1 MLYKTKRIVEL
12 EQLQAA
18 NRSAAFY
25 RTTPLLNVQGA
36 RSVRRGMAGLGGF
49 PARRKGSRVQSG
61 PNGGAI
67 RVSISQQNPVRV
79 FVSHA
84 FEPSDDYHRVFE
96 YLESSH
102 NFYYRN
108 CSDPEQRGTGEREK
122 LKDELRRQ
130 IALAEVVIVPSG
142 QYATQR
148 EWIDFQL
155 NCAKGLD
162 KPVIVLEAFGVKQ
175 KMPVQLEALADEIV
189 GWNERDI
196 ADSIRRQA
204 RHEDTTR
211 WDTIDF
217 KLD

>member
-1 MLYKTKRIVEL
+1 
-12 EQLQAA
+12 
-18 NRSAAFY
+18 
-25 RTTPLLNVQGA
+25 
-36 RSVRRGMAGLGGF
+36 
-49 PARRKGSRVQSG
+49 
-61 PNGGAI
+61 
-67 RVSISQQNPVRV
+67 VSISQQNPVRV

-102 NFYYRN
+102 NFFYRN
-108 CSDPEQRGTGEREK
+108 CSDPAQRGTGERDK
-122 LKDELRRQ
+122 LRDELRRQ

-142 QYATQR
+142 QYGTHR

-162 KPVIVLEAFGVKQ
+162 KPVIVLEAFGVKE

-189 GWNERDI
+189 EWNERSI
-196 ADSIRRQA
+196 ADAIRRQA